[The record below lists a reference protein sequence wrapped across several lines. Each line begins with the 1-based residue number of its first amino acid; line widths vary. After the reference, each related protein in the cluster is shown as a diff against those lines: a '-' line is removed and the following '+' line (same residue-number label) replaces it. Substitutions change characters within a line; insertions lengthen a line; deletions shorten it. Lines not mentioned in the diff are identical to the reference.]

1 MASGTSS
8 SSSSGSQ
15 DPYST
20 LGVGPGASFD
30 EVQKAREQRLA
41 EVGEDPLAKAK
52 IESSYDALLMVSLK
66 ERQLGKASNA
76 ALIASKKE
84 ERNIESGGGG
94 DTSLLTRLKEFN
106 LSKNDS
112 DSQGL
117 LSNLSL
123 VQGQG
128 LTIRLSFGLLALVL
142 ILASPPESIQII
154 LSLSTLG
161 LFISQVRRGRRIL
174 PSLGWSVLLLSIGLL
189 LGGLLINGIPDSSAF
204 AVSISRQSLESLP
217 AVVLI
222 WIGSLLLA

>member
-1 MASGTSS
+1 MASGI

-20 LGVGPGASFD
+20 LGVEPDASFD
-30 EVQKAREQRLA
+30 EVQKAREKRLA